1 MAQDGDNGNQGATAG
16 NGHGATPPA
25 TVKKEVCESP
35 NLQLGLG
42 IWTPV
47 PAEVTQ
53 GEAAAYGGGATNAG
67 DKAAQQVLYQRE
79 QRARVNKMYD
89 ELISLV
95 PTVNK
100 KTDKATIVGE
110 TIGFIKQLEG
120 TLQKLEEQKLQK
132 LVHTRQAAAAADLVA
147 GSSSSAAPPDAAQGA
162 QQILPQGASWLA
174 KKKPEQSGVVAAAP
188 PPIGF
193 QTWSEDNI
201 VLNVA
206 GDKAQ
211 ISVCVPRRLGVLT
224 MVLSVMEKYHIDVIG
239 VQVGGDAERAMF
251 GISTSITRL
260 SSTRLDVATLHHH
273 KFQSRWISKRSS
285 SCTWGLRS
293 PR

>member
-1 MAQDGDNGNQGATAG
+1 MATDGDHGNQGATAG

-89 ELISLV
+89 ELSSLV
-95 PTVNK
+95 PSVNK

-120 TLQKLEEQKLQK
+120 TLEKLEERKLQK
-132 LVHTRQAAAAADLVA
+132 LVQSRQAAAADLVA
-147 GSSSSAAPPDAAQGA
+147 GSSSSAAPPDAAQEA
-162 QQILPQGASWLA
+162 QILPQGLSWLA

-193 QTWSEDNI
+193 QTWSEDNV

-206 GDKAQ
+206 GDTAQ

-224 MVLSVMEKYHIDVIG
+224 MVLSVMEKYHIDVVG
-239 VQVGGDAERAMF
+239 VQIGGDADRALF
-251 GISTSITRL
+251 GISTSVNMEKIKQL
-260 SSTRLDVATLHHH
+260 YVGAPESKVIYQMAVSEIMAWLKSS
-273 KFQSRWISKRSS
+273 
-285 SCTWGLRS
+285 
-293 PR
+293 